1 MTAPEILLTTII
13 GAFLFFAIR
22 FILWTKKRK
31 EAIELLNKIKK
42 VDPAMAEKT
51 AEEYGAIRA
60 TLVHFTDKKNI
71 YKAEYILIVFL
82 ERRHIEYTYRS
93 SKWGWEL
100 QSVKK

>member
-1 MTAPEILLTTII
+1 MIGLIVSLAIAGIFLL
-13 GAFLFFAIR
+13 FLIW

-42 VDPAMAEKT
+42 VDPAMAKKT

-93 SKWGWEL
+93 SIWGWEL
-100 QSVKK
+100 ESVKK